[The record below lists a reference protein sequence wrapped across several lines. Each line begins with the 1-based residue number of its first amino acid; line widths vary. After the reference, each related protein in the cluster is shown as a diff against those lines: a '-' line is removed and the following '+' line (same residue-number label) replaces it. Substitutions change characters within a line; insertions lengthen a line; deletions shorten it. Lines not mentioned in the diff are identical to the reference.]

1 MAAYAL
7 QVNYTHCRPA
17 NACVCLLLLLVFVDV
32 IVQPAQL
39 LAQRVVG
46 TVLEDRSHT
55 PIVDAQ
61 VALVDQHAATRSVI
75 STDSSGGFVLS
86 VPAGRYTIHVLRL
99 GYQAYTSPV
108 LELQAGE
115 TIAVE
120 ISMGVGAVPLDPIRV
135 VTRSAPRHGGVAEF
149 YERRDDPARSGG
161 YFFSREDL
169 DRSAIART
177 TTLLMRVPNIELVPL
192 ARGVYDTERY
202 FIRFRG
208 GVNGTGSCSPA
219 LYLDGVRIQ
228 QTEGVTVDEYF
239 DPSQLE
245 GIEVYNRTAAA
256 PVQYSGNNDCGV
268 VAFWTRVP
276 AQGREAGWKRLAV
289 GFAFVGGF
297 VVLLTR

>member
-1 MAAYAL
+1 MAAYAPQL
-7 QVNYTHCRPA
+7 NYAHWRHG
-17 NACVCLLLLLVFVDV
+17 NACVSLLLLLVFVDV
-32 IVQPAQL
+32 IVQPAEL

-46 TVLEDRSHT
+46 TVLEDRSRT

-61 VALVDQHAATRSVI
+61 VALVDQHTATRSVI
-75 STDSSGGFVLS
+75 STDSSGEFVLS
-86 VPAGRYTIHVLRL
+86 VSAGRYTIHVLRL
-99 GYQAYTSPV
+99 GYQAYISPV

-115 TIAVE
+115 TVAVE

-135 VTRSAPRHGGVAEF
+135 VTRSAAPRGGVAEF
-149 YERRDDPARSGG
+149 YERRDDPARYGG

-169 DRSAIART
+169 DRGAIART
-177 TTLLMRVPNIELVPL
+177 TTLLMRVPNLELVPL
-192 ARGVYDTERY
+192 ARGEYDTERY

-239 DPSQLE
+239 DPSRIE
-245 GIEVYNRTAAA
+245 GIEVYNRTATA
-256 PVQYSGNNDCGV
+256 PAQYTGNNDCGV
-268 VAFWTRVP
+268 VAFWTRAP
-276 AQGREAGWKRLAV
+276 AQGRGGGWKRLAV